1 MNEFSFLKDLRL
13 KYSLDH
19 AGDDCAVL
27 PMRAETDLLIT
38 SDMLV
43 EDVDFRLEWTVPEF
57 LGHKSLAVSLSDVAA
72 MGGTPTWSLLS
83 LAIPEKLWNSDF
95 LDRFYEGWFALARKY
110 DVELVGGD
118 ISRSP
123 GGLVI
128 DSTVGGKVTGGTA
141 FLRSTAK
148 PGDLIYVSGSLGG
161 AAGGLRLLES
171 GTRHS
176 PQLPADTVS
185 LVEKQLK
192 PLPELIVSNSLQDLK
207 IVTAGI
213 DLSDG
218 LSSDLGHMCDQS
230 RVGAII
236 DAEFIPIDPALSA
249 QFSPEEAWDMALN
262 GGEDFRLLFT
272 VSPEASG
279 SLEGLRVTLIGEITP
294 ESGKILLKQRDKLIL
309 INPEGF
315 RHF

>member
-1 MNEFSFLKDLRL
+1 MNEFEFLKSIRS
-13 KYSLDH
+13 KYALDKT
-19 AGDDCAVL
+19 GDDCAVISIGG
-27 PMRAETDLLIT
+27 ENDLLTT

-43 EDVDFRLEWTVPEF
+43 EDVDFRLEWTTPEF

-72 MGGTPTWSLLS
+72 MGGTPRWSMLS
-83 LAIPEKLWNSDF
+83 LAIPENLWNSDL
-95 LDRFYEGWFALARKY
+95 LDRFYEGWFALARKF

-123 GGLVI
+123 RGFVI
-128 DSTVGGKVTGGTA
+128 DSTVGGEVAAGTA
-141 FLRSTAK
+141 FLRSGAR
-148 PGDLIYVSGSLGG
+148 PGDLIYVSGVLGG

-171 GTRHS
+171 GTRYS
-176 PQLPADTVS
+176 SQLASGTLSVF
-185 LVEKQLK
+185 EMQLQ
-192 PLPELIVSNSLQDLK
+192 PNPELIISKRLK
-207 IVTAGI
+207 ELEIVTAAI

-218 LSSDLGHMCDQS
+218 LSSDLRHICDQS

-236 DAEFIPIDPALSA
+236 DAELIPIDPALSA
-249 QFSPEEAWDMALN
+249 HFSPEDTWDMALN

-279 SLEGLRVTLIGEITP
+279 SLEGLAVTRIGEITA
-294 ESGKILLKQRDKLIL
+294 ETGQMLLRKGDQLIPL
-309 INPEGF
+309 WPNGF